1 MNEDSRLTT
10 IHMSLALLCDLIA
23 RLNLSAS
30 ALSVLGAAIDSRMTG
45 KSFDSEIQP
54 HVDAVLDALEARE
67 LLDGLSS
74 LELQHM
80 LAEIRLTLLQGARLL
95 EGMPEPGWAYTDP
108 DILQAAGGVSAGF
121 VAALKQV
128 IAPRLPGLS
137 ERLDASGSFL
147 DVGVGV
153 AGLSIAMARL
163 WPTLRVVGVDPWA
176 PSLVIARE
184 KVRAAAL
191 TDRIELRKQAAEDL
205 TDVGSFDL
213 AWIPSAFIPERSIT
227 AVARR
232 VHRALRPDGWLLFAM
247 INPGSDPLAT
257 SFARL
262 RTTIWGGALLTTSEA
277 QTMLERIGYVAVQ
290 RLPIPPSA
298 TVAMIAGRRPSQTL

>member
-1 MNEDSRLTT
+1 
-10 IHMSLALLCDLIA
+10 
-23 RLNLSAS
+23 
-30 ALSVLGAAIDSRMTG
+30 
-45 KSFDSEIQP
+45 
-54 HVDAVLDALEARE
+54 
-67 LLDGLSS
+67 
-74 LELQHM
+74 M
-80 LAEIRLTLLQGARLL
+80 LAEIRLTLLLGARLL

-176 PSLVIARE
+176 PSLAIARE
-184 KVRAAAL
+184 KVRAAGL
-191 TDRIELRKQAAEDL
+191 TDRIELRQQAAEDL
-205 TDVGSFDL
+205 TDVDSFDL
-213 AWIPSAFIPERSIT
+213 AWIPSAFIPDRSIT
-227 AVARR
+227 AVAKR
-232 VHRALRPDGWLLFAM
+232 VYRALRPDGWLLFAM
-247 INPGSDPLAT
+247 INPGSDPLAS

-262 RTTIWGGALLTTSEA
+262 RTTIWGGALLTASEA

-290 RLPIPPSA
+290 RLPTPPSA
-298 TVAMIAGRRPSQTL
+298 TVAMIAGRRPSQTS